1 MSIDAALK
9 NTPLEQ
15 EHVALGAKMVDFAGW
30 NMPVQ
35 YEGILQEFEYN
46 RKTVSIFDCSH
57 MGEFLL
63 EGDLQSSGLDRIVTQ
78 TLNDMPVKSCRYGTM
93 LNNNGGTID
102 DLIVYRI
109 SGEKWMVVVN
119 AANIDKDR
127 QHFLA
132 QLTRSAKFQDVSMQT
147 AKLDLQGPLSREVLS
162 RHFRDFGRF
171 GRSGVEFACDTMLI
185 GAPGLRWIEKNRR
198 QEEQRLLASLDVAPG
213 QDVRLTIDA
222 RLQLV
227 LEGVADRYAPFCYEL
242 GVALLDAE
250 SGEVLALAGR
260 PLLDPEGHPRWTTPA
275 LVWERTGFLG
285 SVAKPF
291 IALEQLDASRS
302 GRAHK
307 DVATFRPCTRVY
319 GKPAQGGKTLKCDG
333 VHGDKSSNPVEALA
347 RSCNFYFYEAATG
360 LGLNVVAP

>member
-162 RHFRDFGRF
+162 RLVP
-171 GRSGVEFACDTMLI
+171 GVERLEYYCFDEFDLLGERVIISRTGYTGELGYEIYYPWTKVKDLWKEILKNDNVKPTGLGVRDVLRIEMCYPLYGQELDETISPVDAGLKKFVDFSKDFI
-185 GAPGLRWIEKNRR
+185 GKAALLKMESDGFKRHTVCFISQTRRAPRSHHKIYSPDG
-198 QEEQRLLASLDVAPG
+198 
-213 QDVRLTIDA
+213 
-222 RLQLV
+222 
-227 LEGVADRYAPFCYEL
+227 FEL
-242 GVALLDAE
+242 GVVT
-250 SGEVLALAGR
+250 SG
-260 PLLDPEGHPRWTTPA
+260 TFSPA
-275 LVWERTGFLG
+275 LGYGIGIGLINQPIKTGDQVIFG
-285 SVAKPF
+285 DEKSKSVAVVGTRPF
-291 IALEQLDASRS
+291 Y
-302 GRAHK
+302 K
-307 DVATFRPCTRVY
+307 
-319 GKPAQGGKTLKCDG
+319 QGSLK
-333 VHGDKSSNPVEALA
+333 N
-347 RSCNFYFYEAATG
+347 
-360 LGLNVVAP
+360 